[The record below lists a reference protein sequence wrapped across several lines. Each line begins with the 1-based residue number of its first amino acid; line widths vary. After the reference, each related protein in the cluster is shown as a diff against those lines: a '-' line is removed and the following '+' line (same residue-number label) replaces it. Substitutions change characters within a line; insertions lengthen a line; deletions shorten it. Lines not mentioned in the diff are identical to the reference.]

1 MLGECF
7 DRSSKGAMAM
17 VAYRYPRILE
27 DRYTAF
33 RQILPELPETYGKW
47 EADVEGKKA
56 MDRLAHVAAGGS
68 FESHYVLVTSGAFTS
83 YCQERHELRTLAMLY
98 RFANEN
104 RG

>member
-1 MLGECF
+1 M
-7 DRSSKGAMAM
+7 AMA
-17 VAYRYPRILE
+17 AYRYPRILE
-27 DRYTAF
+27 DRYIAF

-47 EADVEGKKA
+47 EVDVEGKKA

-68 FESHYVLVTSGAFTS
+68 FECHYVLITGGAFIT